1 MVSADVVIAGGGV
14 AGLLLASALGP
25 KCSAILLEQHNSI
38 PRNKYWLTDI
48 SAVQKNPELRSC
60 VDREY
65 DFMDFVSYDGL
76 VATVKGN
83 YCLWDTDRLLN
94 RLEEDA
100 RSAGVTILT
109 GPTLYSY
116 LQKRDAIIV
125 RANSNEIK
133 AKLLIDC
140 MGFGSPIVGAKG
152 IAKIKGYYV
161 LHGCEVGVKSDARP
175 IGLDNVLINERPSF
189 FELFP
194 TSKGTAHTAI
204 ILPSRIHK
212 PHRSLQ
218 TELRFILQKSHYSQQ
233 ICCVDGPNRKPYFGI
248 VPVGRLRTPALDHIL
263 FFGEAGQ
270 VNPAASATGLTRML
284 LVYKE
289 LANGIESSL
298 ARNALSRRDLFRS
311 IPDYMS
317 RMNRVF
323 QEMLFESLLRFDSDD
338 FRTLVLEL
346 RDYPDEIVN
355 DLIFAKFSFG
365 PIKSLRLAGD
375 AILRPRGVV
384 GKHLVK
390 SFSRIMKS

>member
-25 KCSAILLEQHNSI
+25 KCSVILLEHHDAI

-65 DFMDFVSYDGL
+65 EFMDFVAYDGT
-76 VATVKGN
+76 VATVNGN
-83 YCLWDTDRLLN
+83 YCLWDTDRLLS
-94 RLEEDA
+94 RLEEDMK
-100 RSAGVTILT
+100 SAGVTVLT
-109 GPTLYSY
+109 GHTLYSY
-116 LQKRDAIIV
+116 SQKGDAIIV
-125 RANSNEIK
+125 RANSKEIK

-161 LHGCEVGVKSDARP
+161 LHGCEVNVTGDVRP
-175 IGLDNVLINERPSF
+175 IGLDNVLINEQPTF

-194 TSKGTAHTAI
+194 TSKETAHAAI
-204 ILPSRIHK
+204 ILPSRVYR
-212 PHRSLQ
+212 PNRSLR
-218 TELRFILQKSHYSQQ
+218 TELMFILQKSHYSQQ
-233 ICCVDGPNRKPYFGI
+233 ICGVDSPNRQSYFGI
-248 VPVGRLRTPALDHIL
+248 VPVGQLRTPALDHIL

-298 ARNALSRRDLFRS
+298 ARNALSRRDLLRS

-323 QEMLFESLLRFDSDD
+323 QEILFESLLRFDSDD
-338 FRTLVLEL
+338 FRSLVVEL

-355 DLIFAKFSFG
+355 DLIFAKFSFR

-375 AILRPRGVV
+375 AILKPRGVL
-384 GKHLVK
+384 GKHLMK
-390 SFSRIMKS
+390 SFSRFIKS